1 MPKPGC
7 LEPVLVARSLGPWL
21 AWSSLSRLMPIQ
33 LPSVPAAMQQRSD
46 SQSNLMISAMA
57 GAFLGAAGLAW
68 WLLSQAERRQELQ
81 RRVRSLRF
89 APELLE
95 SPADRPLPEG
105 ELQDRVQQLN
115 QAIEDV
121 RRQLESL
128 STAAPADR

>member
-1 MPKPGC
+1 
-7 LEPVLVARSLGPWL
+7 
-21 AWSSLSRLMPIQ
+21 
-33 LPSVPAAMQQRSD
+33 MQQRSE
-46 SQSNLMISAMA
+46 SQSNLMVSAMA

-95 SPADRPLPEG
+95 SPVDRPLPEG